1 MATAAPTFPSTEQT
15 VNYAR
20 LCRLLV
26 DVGTQVLR
34 VIFEKKRPAGNL
46 HEVLSKDWI
55 YRKLQTLR
63 YEKKILTVP
72 QWAKL
77 YPGGKSLVSTEDFDI
92 SLLTVLLRNI
102 CDLRDPVTGW
112 NKLPPAEDITLEAD
126 IARIAFYKNQV
137 NSHAKTASVD
147 NTTFN
152 QYWQDIQD
160 ALVRLGGA
168 GYQSAIDDLKKECM
182 DPDFEEH
189 YKELLKQWVMDEV
202 SIKERLDEMTEHF
215 GKDLDELKE
224 AIVNPAKKFKAGEKG
239 IVY

>member
-1 MATAAPTFPSTEQT
+1 MATAAPTFPSTDQT

-20 LCRLLV
+20 LCRLLL
-26 DVGTQVLR
+26 DVGTQVFR
-34 VIFEKKRPAGNL
+34 EIFEKKRPAGKL
-46 HEVLSKDWI
+46 HKVLSKDRI
-55 YRKLQTLR
+55 YRKLQSLR
-63 YEKKILTVP
+63 VEKILTVP

-77 YPGGKSLVSTEDFDI
+77 YPGGKSLVSAKNFDI
-92 SLLTVLLRNI
+92 SLFTVLLRNI
-102 CDLRDPVTGW
+102 CDLRAPVTGW
-112 NKLPPAEDITLEAD
+112 DKLPPAEDISLEAD
-126 IARIAFYKNQV
+126 IVRIKFYKNDV
-137 NSHAKTASVD
+137 NSHANKASVD
-147 NTTFN
+147 NTIFN

-160 ALVRLGGA
+160 ALLRLGGA

-182 DPDFEEH
+182 DPEVEEH

-202 SIKERLDEMTEHF
+202 SVKERLDEMTEQF

>member
-1 MATAAPTFPSTEQT
+1 MATAAPTFPSTDQT

-26 DVGTQVLR
+26 DVGTQVFR

-55 YRKLQTLR
+55 YRKLQSLR
-63 YEKKILTVP
+63 YEKILTVP

-126 IARIAFYKNQV
+126 IARIKFYKNKV
-137 NSHAKTASVD
+137 NSHAKKASID
-147 NTTFN
+147 DATFN
-152 QYWQDIQD
+152 HYWQDIQD

-189 YKELLKQWVMDEV
+189 YKELLKQWVVDEF
-202 SIKERLDEMTEHF
+202 SIKERLDEMAEHF
-215 GKDLDELKE
+215 GKSLDELKE
-224 AIVNPAKKFKAGEKG
+224 AIVNPIRKAGDKG
-239 IVY
+239 IVC

>member
-1 MATAAPTFPSTEQT
+1 MATAAPTFPSTDQT

-20 LCRLLV
+20 LCRLLL
-26 DVGTQVLR
+26 DVGTQVFR
-34 VIFEKKRPAGNL
+34 EIFEKKRPAGKL
-46 HEVLSKDWI
+46 HKVLSKDRI
-55 YRKLQTLR
+55 YRKLQSLR
-63 YEKKILTVP
+63 VEKKLTVP

-77 YPGGKSLVSTEDFDI
+77 YPGGKSLVSTKNFDI

-102 CDLRDPVTGW
+102 CDLRAPVTGW
-112 NKLPPAEDITLEAD
+112 DKLPPAEDISLEAD
-126 IARIAFYKNQV
+126 IARIKFYKNDV
-137 NSHAKTASVD
+137 NSHANKASVD
-147 NTTFN
+147 NTIFN

-160 ALVRLGGA
+160 ALLRLGGA

-189 YKELLKQWVMDEV
+189 YKELLKQCIMDEV
-202 SIKERLDEMTEHF
+202 SIKERLDEMTERF

>member
-1 MATAAPTFPSTEQT
+1 MATAAPTFPSTDQT

-26 DVGTQVLR
+26 DVGTQVFR
-34 VIFEKKRPAGNL
+34 EIFKKKRPTGNL
-46 HEVLSKDWI
+46 HKVLSKDRI
-55 YRKLQTLR
+55 YRKLQSLR
-63 YEKKILTVP
+63 DEKILTVP

-77 YPGGKSLVSTEDFDI
+77 YPGGKSLVSTKNFDI

-102 CDLRDPVTGW
+102 CDLRAPVTGW
-112 NKLPPAEDITLEAD
+112 NKLPPAEDKNLEAD
-126 IARIAFYKNQV
+126 IARIKFYKNDV
-137 NSHAKTASVD
+137 YSHANKASVD
-147 NTTFN
+147 NTIFN

-182 DPDFEEH
+182 DPELEEH

-202 SIKERLDEMTEHF
+202 SVKERLDEMTEQF

>member
-1 MATAAPTFPSTEQT
+1 MATAAPTFPSTPQT

-26 DVGTQVLR
+26 DVGTQVFGE
-34 VIFEKKRPAGNL
+34 IFEKKRPAGKL
-46 HEVLSKDWI
+46 HKVLSKDRI
-55 YRKLQTLR
+55 YRKLQSLR
-63 YEKKILTVP
+63 YENILTVP

-77 YPGGKSLVSTEDFDI
+77 YPGGKSLVSIEDFDI

-102 CDLRDPVTGW
+102 CDLRAPDTGW
-112 NKLPPAEDITLEAD
+112 DKLPPAEDKSLEAD
-126 IARIAFYKNQV
+126 IARIKFYRNGV
-137 NSHAKTASVD
+137 ASHANKASVD
-147 NTTFN
+147 DATFN

-168 GYQSAIDDLKKECM
+168 RYQSAIDDLKKKCM
-182 DPDFEEH
+182 EPELEEH

-202 SIKERLDEMTEHF
+202 SVKERLDKMTEQF

-224 AIVNPAKKFKAGEKG
+224 AFVNHAKKFKAGEKG